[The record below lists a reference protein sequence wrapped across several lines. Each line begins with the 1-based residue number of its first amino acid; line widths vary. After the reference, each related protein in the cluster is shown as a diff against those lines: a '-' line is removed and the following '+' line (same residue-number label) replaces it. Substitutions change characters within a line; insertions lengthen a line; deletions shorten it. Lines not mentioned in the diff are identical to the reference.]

1 MYIENS
7 RGPRT
12 DPCATSDHL
21 AVYTAELI
29 AIATAL
35 HGVEQV
41 KLNKVILCS
50 NSSLALLSL
59 QSFSSQSRQ
68 DIISE
73 IYETPF
79 QTS

>member
-41 KLNKVILCS
+41 KLNKVIREREKPLRLLCAPPFWTGEEIPQQDQCTQ
-50 NSSLALLSL
+50 SSGS
-59 QSFSSQSRQ
+59 
-68 DIISE
+68 
-73 IYETPF
+73 
-79 QTS
+79 